1 MNRPLLPV
9 LLIGAALAGCPGED
23 KTSRGKPTP
32 ADTTLV
38 AAAPAAPKKP
48 ARPTPDTLTNEQ
60 LATIVAECQKVGTI
74 VTDDYCKQCSYVL
87 EKRLYN
93 QAEAARR
100 ARNEASG
107 REAAKKSESRS
118 PDMFQR

>member
-1 MNRPLLPV
+1 MNRALLPLL
-9 LLIGAALAGCPGED
+9 LTGAALAGCPAQD
-23 KTSRGKPTP
+23 KSASTKPTP

-38 AAAPAAPKKP
+38 AAPPAAPKKP

-60 LATIVAECQKVGTI
+60 LASIVAECQKVGTI

-107 REAAKKSESRS
+107 REATQKSETRS

>member
-1 MNRPLLPV
+1 MNTA
-9 LLIGAALAGCPGED
+9 LIPILFACAALAGCSGED
-23 KTSRGKPTP
+23 TP
-32 ADTTLV
+32 AKPNTTRADAPV
-38 AAAPAAPKKP
+38 VAAPAPKP
-48 ARPTPDTLTNEQ
+48 NIRPTPDTLSDDE
-60 LATIVAECQKVGTI
+60 LAKIVAQCQKNGTI